1 MLLVTLVAT
10 STPPAPARK
19 PSGVNPP
26 SCMTRMSPLS
36 PSPSPLSR
44 RSPSLAPPS
53 SLVLALPELPVPPTP
68 RAVALRKLASSSA
81 HGLSSVP
88 TPTSGSTLLLQQPMA
103 AAASHLPDGAAPR
116 CPCAVTPRRSLLRH
130 SPSWQVLPPGHR
142 LAPCGV
148 PVAPATLSAA
158 AARYLYLYSDP
169 QQACV
174 YTRVRAAAS
183 DTHGSFLPTSLC
195 TRRPVPVNR
204 AACLCARCGLASQLV
219 CCRRRIDGG
228 GAGGAGSP
236 AKERSSRS
244 GRRAAGAATKLP
256 PLPRCCRRRAARSGG
271 AQRRLGGRGRER
283 GTVAFRRGGPAHKAA
298 RRHATPTAGPAI
310 CAAERPS
317 QSRPRLRRWLQ
328 RRRCKDGRRGG
339 GARLLQRAVGRAYGV
354 AAHGCV
360 CCMRAVGRAI
370 REWGSRRLFRTSRPT
385 PAAPHTCRNL
395 G

>member
-1 MLLVTLVAT
+1 MCASCVVTSAPTATDAISTSSSAPTPASVWVPPSLPGGGDGQNAMLLVTLVAT

-204 AACLCARCGLASQLV
+204 AACLCARLGFQVHASLV
-219 CCRRRIDGG
+219 DTRVWAGQSVGVLPKAHRRW
-228 GAGGAGSP
+228 
-236 AKERSSRS
+236 RS
-244 GRRAAGAATKLP
+244 GRGGQPGEGAQLAIRPSSCRCRYQAAAAAALLP
-256 PLPRCCRRRAARSGG
+256 PARCA
-271 AQRRLGGRGRER
+271 
-283 GTVAFRRGGPAHKAA
+283 
-298 RRHATPTAGPAI
+298 
-310 CAAERPS
+310 
-317 QSRPRLRRWLQ
+317 
-328 RRRCKDGRRGG
+328 
-339 GARLLQRAVGRAYGV
+339 
-354 AAHGCV
+354 
-360 CCMRAVGRAI
+360 
-370 REWGSRRLFRTSRPT
+370 
-385 PAAPHTCRNL
+385 
-395 G
+395 